1 MAYKDSSGRITIDE
15 QAAAQDIFR
24 LLPVPSALDVDL
36 FDRSQVNMLRFQ
48 IQSGSPLD
56 GKNMMAVN
64 SMLGGILLVVL
75 NAVGSTVGLMIPLN
89 LVNAVTV
96 GILGVPGVIMLLLFC
111 N

>member
-1 MAYKDSSGRITIDE
+1 MSVEMGVFLTFGGSVI
-15 QAAAQDIFR
+15 
-24 LLPVPSALDVDL
+24 LLFLL
-36 FDRSQVNMLRFQ
+36 GKTLL
-48 IQSGSPLD
+48 IPL
-56 GKNMMAVN
+56 KIVLKMIVN

>member
-1 MAYKDSSGRITIDE
+1 
-15 QAAAQDIFR
+15 
-24 LLPVPSALDVDL
+24 
-36 FDRSQVNMLRFQ
+36 
-48 IQSGSPLD
+48 
-56 GKNMMAVN
+56 
-64 SMLGGILLVVL
+64 L

>member
-1 MAYKDSSGRITIDE
+1 MSVEMGVFLTFGGTLI
-15 QAAAQDIFR
+15 
-24 LLPVPSALDVDL
+24 LLFLL
-36 FDRSQVNMLRFQ
+36 GKTLL
-48 IQSGSPLD
+48 IPL
-56 GKNMMAVN
+56 KIVLKMIVN
-64 SMLGGILLVVL
+64 SIRGGILLVVL

>member
-1 MAYKDSSGRITIDE
+1 MSVEMGVFLTFGGTLI
-15 QAAAQDIFR
+15 
-24 LLPVPSALDVDL
+24 LLFLL
-36 FDRSQVNMLRFQ
+36 GKTLL
-48 IQSGSPLD
+48 IPL
-56 GKNMMAVN
+56 KIVFKLVVN
-64 SMLGGILLVVL
+64 SLLGGILLVVL

>member
-1 MAYKDSSGRITIDE
+1 MSVEMGVFLTFGGTLI
-15 QAAAQDIFR
+15 
-24 LLPVPSALDVDL
+24 LLFLL
-36 FDRSQVNMLRFQ
+36 GKTLL
-48 IQSGSPLD
+48 IPL
-56 GKNMMAVN
+56 KIVLKMIVN

-111 N
+111 Y

>member
-1 MAYKDSSGRITIDE
+1 MKR
-15 QAAAQDIFR
+15 FR
-24 LLPVPSALDVDL
+24 LILL
-36 FDRSQVNMLRFQ
+36 FLLGKTLL
-48 IQSGSPLD
+48 IPL
-56 GKNMMAVN
+56 KIVLKMIVN

>member
-1 MAYKDSSGRITIDE
+1 
-15 QAAAQDIFR
+15 
-24 LLPVPSALDVDL
+24 
-36 FDRSQVNMLRFQ
+36 
-48 IQSGSPLD
+48 
-56 GKNMMAVN
+56 
-64 SMLGGILLVVL
+64 MLGGILLVVL

>member
-1 MAYKDSSGRITIDE
+1 MSVEMGVFLTFGGTLI
-15 QAAAQDIFR
+15 
-24 LLPVPSALDVDL
+24 LLFLL
-36 FDRSQVNMLRFQ
+36 GKTLL
-48 IQSGSPLD
+48 IPL
-56 GKNMMAVN
+56 KIVLKMIVN
-64 SMLGGILLVVL
+64 SMMGGILLVVL

>member
-1 MAYKDSSGRITIDE
+1 MSVEMGVFLTFGGTLI
-15 QAAAQDIFR
+15 
-24 LLPVPSALDVDL
+24 LLFLL
-36 FDRSQVNMLRFQ
+36 GKTLL
-48 IQSGSPLD
+48 IPL
-56 GKNMMAVN
+56 KIVLKMIVN
-64 SMLGGILLVVL
+64 SMLGGILLIVL

>member
-1 MAYKDSSGRITIDE
+1 MSVEMGVFLTFGGTLI
-15 QAAAQDIFR
+15 
-24 LLPVPSALDVDL
+24 LLFLL
-36 FDRSQVNMLRFQ
+36 GKTLL
-48 IQSGSPLD
+48 IPL
-56 GKNMMAVN
+56 KIVLKMIVN

-96 GILGVPGVIMLLLFC
+96 GILGVPGVFLLLLFC